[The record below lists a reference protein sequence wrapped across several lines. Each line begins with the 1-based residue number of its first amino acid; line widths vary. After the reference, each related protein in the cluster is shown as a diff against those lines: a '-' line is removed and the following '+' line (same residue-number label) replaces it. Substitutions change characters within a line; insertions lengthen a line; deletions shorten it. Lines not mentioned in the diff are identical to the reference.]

1 MTADARTRTVR
12 LHAEDVEA
20 LAWEHLHGVRDAE
33 TRVLWRERGSLAGI
47 LRLGPGARLD
57 EHVHS
62 DGNHHVY
69 VLSGRCGV
77 GDEVFGSGSYVH
89 VPAGEAHALRAE
101 GPEQCVV
108 LYLYVVEPPR

>member
-1 MTADARTRTVR
+1 MSTEARTGTVR

-20 LAWEHLHGVRDAE
+20 LPWEHLHGVRDAE

-57 EHVHS
+57 EHVHGN
-62 DGNHHVY
+62 GNHNVY
-69 VLSGRCGV
+69 VLSGHCGV
-77 GDEVFGSGSYVH
+77 GDDVLAAGSYVH

-101 GPEQCVV
+101 GPEQCVM
-108 LYLYVVEPPR
+108 LYLYAEEPPR

>member
-1 MTADARTRTVR
+1 MSTEARTGTVR

-20 LAWEHLHGVRDAE
+20 LPWEHLHGVRDAE

-57 EHVHS
+57 EHVHG
-62 DGNHHVY
+62 DGNHNVY

-77 GDEVFGSGSYVH
+77 GDDVLAAGSYVH

-101 GPEQCVV
+101 GPEQCVM
-108 LYLYVVEPPR
+108 LYLYAEEPPR

>member
-1 MTADARTRTVR
+1 MGTDARSKAVR

-20 LAWEHLHGVRDAE
+20 LAWEHLHGVHDAG

-47 LRLGPGARLD
+47 LRLGPGAHLD

-77 GDEVFGSGSYVH
+77 GDEVLAAGSYVH

-108 LYLYVVEPPR
+108 LYLYVEEPPR